1 MTKEVIAAI
10 HNAMRV
16 EKNAMNFYLAC
27 AGCSQDE
34 KSKSFFQLL
43 AREEKE
49 HAHTFF
55 AIDPQAGAE
64 SNFTTF
70 IETTDDVEGPFANV
84 GKLVADFNERKAML
98 LALDK
103 EKALAEQLRAM
114 AAKINDPEVKKVYE
128 WNARSTDHHYQLIE
142 EEYARLMGMVH
153 ATDVDTFVRE

>member
-1 MTKEVIAAI
+1 MTKEVVTAI
-10 HNAMRV
+10 HNAMQV

-27 AGCSQDE
+27 AGQSQDE
-34 KSKSFFQLL
+34 KCKNFFQLL

-55 AIDPQAGAE
+55 AIAPEAGDESQFTAFIGKGEGAE
-64 SNFTTF
+64 GLFADVDKVLSDFT
-70 IETTDDVEGPFANV
+70 
-84 GKLVADFNERKAML
+84 ERKAML

-114 AAKINDPEVKKVYE
+114 AARIEDPEVKKVYE

-142 EEYARLMGMVH
+142 EEYSRLMGMVH
-153 ATDVDTFVRE
+153 ATDVDIYVRE

>member
-10 HNAMRV
+10 HNAMQV

-27 AGCSQDE
+27 AGQSQDE
-34 KSKSFFQLL
+34 KCKNFFNLL

-55 AIDPQAGAE
+55 AIAPEAGEE
-64 SNFTTF
+64 SNFTAF
-70 IETTDDVEGPFANV
+70 IATTDDAEGPFAHV
-84 GKLVADFNERKAML
+84 GKLVADFTERKAML

-103 EKALAEQLRAM
+103 EKALAGQLRAM
-114 AAKINDPEVKKVYE
+114 AAKIEDPEVKKVYE

-153 ATDVDTFVRE
+153 VTDVDTFVRE

>member
-10 HNAMRV
+10 HNAMQV

-27 AGCSQDE
+27 AARSQDE
-34 KSKSFFQLL
+34 KTKNFFTLL
-43 AREEKE
+43 AREERE

-55 AIDPQAGAE
+55 AVAPEGGEE
-64 SNFTTF
+64 SYFTDF
-70 IETTDDVEGPFANV
+70 IAVEDDVEGPFANV

-103 EKALAEQLRAM
+103 EKALAGQLRAM
-114 AAKINDPEVKKVYE
+114 AAKIDDPEVRKVYE
-128 WNARSTDHHYQLIE
+128 WNARSTDHHYELIE

>member
-10 HNAMRV
+10 HNAMQV

-27 AGCSQDE
+27 SGQSQDQ
-34 KSKSFFQLL
+34 KSKDFFQLL

-55 AIDPQAGAE
+55 AIAPEAGEEAQF
-64 SNFTTF
+64 SSF
-70 IETTDDVEGPFANV
+70 IDKKDAAQGLFAGV
-84 GKLVADFNERKAML
+84 DLLVSGFNERKAML

-114 AAKINDPEVKKVYE
+114 AAKIDDPEVQKVYE

-153 ATDVDTFVRE
+153 ATDIDTYVRE

>member
-1 MTKEVIAAI
+1 MTKEVEAAI
-10 HNAMRV
+10 HNAMQV

-27 AGCSQDE
+27 AGQSRDE
-34 KSKSFFQLL
+34 KCKNFFNLL

-55 AIDPQAGAE
+55 AIAPEAGDESKFVAFIGKGDVAE
-64 SNFTTF
+64 GLFADIDNLVSGFT
-70 IETTDDVEGPFANV
+70 
-84 GKLVADFNERKAML
+84 ERKAML

-114 AAKINDPEVKKVYE
+114 AARIADPEVKKVYE

-142 EEYARLMGMVH
+142 EEYSRLMAMVH
-153 ATDVDTFVRE
+153 ATDVDIYVRE

>member
-1 MTKEVIAAI
+1 MTTEVIAAI
-10 HNAMRV
+10 HSSMQV

-27 AGCSQDE
+27 EGQSRDE
-34 KSKSFFQLL
+34 KCKNFFQLL

-55 AIDPQAGAE
+55 AIAPEGGDE
-64 SNFTTF
+64 SNFVAFIATT
-70 IETTDDVEGPFANV
+70 EAAEGLFGDI
-84 GKLVADFNERKAML
+84 GKLVADFTERKAML

-114 AAKINDPEVKKVYE
+114 AAKIADPEVKKVYE

-142 EEYARLMGMVH
+142 EEYSRLMRMVH
-153 ATDVDTFVRE
+153 VTDVDIYVRE